1 LVIGGSDDD
10 DDNAICDN
18 FPFRFVILF
27 LRILREISIKAIV
40 GKKPNATHMM
50 DSNASIDRLF
60 EVCK

>member
-10 DDNAICDN
+10 EDDAIDDN

-27 LRILREISIKAIV
+27 LPILREISIKAIV
-40 GKKPNATHMM
+40 GIKPNATHMM
-50 DSNASIDRLF
+50 DSNASIDRLC